1 MYPIEFLDLVTNLVL
16 NIQEQLDCSFDE
28 ACEVSKILYHQV
40 RNQEIVV
47 DTSLKYKLPSLLEQ
61 VKNSPIL

>member
-1 MYPIEFLDLVTNLVL
+1 MYNTEFLDLATHLVL
-16 NIQEQLDCSFDE
+16 TIQEQLDCPFDE

-47 DTSLKYKLPSLLEQ
+47 DASLKHKLPTLLEQ
-61 VKNSPIL
+61 VKRL

>member
-1 MYPIEFLDLVTNLVL
+1 MYNTEFLDLATHLVL
-16 NIQEQLDCSFDE
+16 MIQEQLDCSFDE

-47 DTSLKYKLPSLLEQ
+47 DASLKPEVLNVRKRLNKSA
-61 VKNSPIL
+61 II